1 MSRISVALAIA
12 SMTVIPV
19 AQGQA
24 RPTPDSSAGKPVD
37 APAVAYES
45 AFKGYR
51 KLEDQPVASWRD
63 ANDLVHRLGG
73 WKAFASGKV
82 PDDPKALP
90 GYAKPAQSTDKTAPA
105 QSPPSEAAGH
115 SGHKTK

>member
-1 MSRISVALAIA
+1 MSRIPFAFALT
-12 SMTVIPV
+12 SMAVIFV

-24 RPTPDSSAGKPVD
+24 RPIPDSPGGQVD
-37 APAVAYES
+37 VPAVPYES

-82 PDDPKALP
+82 PDDPQ
-90 GYAKPAQSTDKTAPA
+90 GSFGDAKPGQSTDQASPTQSRPSPA
-105 QSPPSEAAGH
+105 TGH
-115 SGHKTK
+115 AGHKTQ

>member
-1 MSRISVALAIA
+1 MSRISFALAIA
-12 SMTVIPV
+12 SLAAMPV

-24 RPTPDSSAGKPVD
+24 RPAPDASVGKAID
-37 APAVAYES
+37 GPAVAYES

-82 PDDPKALP
+82 PDDSKALS
-90 GYAKPAQSTDKTAPA
+90 GDAKPAQS
-105 QSPPSEAAGH
+105 PPPEGAGH
-115 SGHKTK
+115 AGHKTK